1 MAAFI
6 VTNNDTEK
14 TNSRVQTALG
24 IQTLTVS
31 DKALLTCTSLLA
43 DDKVKCKTAIIG
55 DLTISGNLTISGDII
70 FINPQVWNQCF
81 TIFQDAFICCP
92 LTVVN
97 SNIQDPQLGD
107 AFCVEG
113 STTMTAN
120 TNTTGPGPG
129 QLLKLDGGI
138 VVTSGNLL
146 ELDGSSLTTGMGTH
160 LALTNLT
167 TGGIGLSISKKS
179 TTMTASTRLATFS
192 APDEHGAAPVDNVT
206 LVEVNG
212 RSLEDQPTD
221 GTVLTTF
228 QTGLWVNSVPVVTA
242 TIGQPAAPVGA
253 LWVDGGTVFRGQAPA
268 TTGIAGTPSLG
279 SHGHIHSAQ
288 AIPPGASFDKVD
300 GLGVLAVSTTTDS
313 TDTCGRIDIR
323 GITPGPIS
331 NGLITVKYKVPY
343 PATTTPIVVLTAGLN
358 LVDSMASA
366 AVAGS
371 FSTGNVFPV
380 VALAPLP
387 TAFNPLTLPA
397 ENEGFAIPLTALTG
411 NAQLLRG
418 LINYQVIGLLDA

>member
-129 QLLKLDGGI
+129 QLLKLDGGT

-160 LALTNLT
+160 LALANLT
-167 TGGIGLSISKKS
+167 DTGMGLLIAKKATS
-179 TTMTASTRLATFS
+179 MKVDTRLALFT
-192 APDEHGAAPVDNVT
+192 APDEHGNTGDNFLNNLS

-212 RSLEDQPTD
+212 RSLEDQPNT
-221 GTVLTTF
+221 GALTTF

-242 TIGQPAAPVGA
+242 TIGQPVAPVGA

-300 GLGVLAVSTTTDS
+300 GTGVLAVSTTTDS

-323 GITPGPIS
+323 GIAAGNII

-343 PATTTPIVVLTAGLN
+343 PATTTVPIVRFNTWSNLAAGLWQAPRL
-358 LVDSMASA
+358 LVHSA
-366 AVAGS
+366 LEM
-371 FSTGNVFPV
+371 FSPW
-380 VALAPLP
+380 
-387 TAFNPLTLPA
+387 
-397 ENEGFAIPLTALTG
+397 
-411 NAQLLRG
+411 LL
-418 LINYQVIGLLDA
+418 